1 MGRILNSEYLISS
14 QKSFSKNSGFSMNEF
29 IVNEFITLRL
39 EDNKTII
46 YVNNERFNQC
56 KFLLLDIPID
66 EMTSLEDIESID
78 DVAEKLDRSLEFKK
92 DRKITIQPEI
102 EFWGHCSNLQV
113 WYENDYN
120 TKLIHRSLA
129 FSLLKKLTEV
139 GDKLAKKIFK
149 EEIAIRFE
157 EGNEIVKEYLR
168 KEGFLEYL
176 DNEQFCSLI
185 CGIKFNSL
193 KELLRIIDTYSIID
207 RMSPVEFLGFVDS
220 LDHEKLKKLV
230 IHSKDSNLMNFI
242 DLLIENLKNF
252 DIYRYKDSINIRVL
266 TKIGEG
272 EIIYL
277 MGVIIDKNGYIN
289 LPVLEALI
297 YIDSSR
303 INIFLQNNRHKF
315 KLVNDNDLWDFQ
327 YILNVLLRCFT
338 PEELVN
344 FLKKKYKDDI
354 FEIILPKMRGFDF
367 LKMADQIEVDMKQF
381 LTAFLLEEAGAE
393 EYLENLEKLGDFLA
407 DTFLSELIDRNGE
420 LHEKIIKILDWIG
433 GEAAGKL
440 YKKLNE
446 LSDRYN
452 IEKYKNWFY

>member
-1 MGRILNSEYLISS
+1 MEEYII
-14 QKSFSKNSGFSMNEF
+14 NR
-29 IVNEFITLRL
+29 FITLRL

-46 YVNNERFNQC
+46 YVNKERFNQC

-66 EMTSLEDIESID
+66 KTTLLEDIESID
-78 DVAEKLDRSLEFKK
+78 DVAERLDRSLEHEEDKQ
-92 DRKITIQPEI
+92 ITIPPDV

-129 FSLLKKLTEV
+129 FPLLKRLTEV
-139 GDKLAKKIFK
+139 GDIIAERVFK
-149 EEIAIRFE
+149 EEVAKRFE
-157 EGNEIVKEYLR
+157 EGNETVKEYLR
-168 KEGFLEYL
+168 KEGFLECL
-176 DNEQFCSLI
+176 DNEQFCSLLY
-185 CGIKFNSL
+185 GIEFNSF
-193 KELLRIIDTYSIID
+193 KELLRIIGTYSIID
-207 RMSPVEFLGFVDS
+207 RMSSIEFLGFVDS
-220 LDHEKLKKLV
+220 LDDEKLKQLV
-230 IHSKDSNLMNFI
+230 RHPKESNLKNFI
-242 DLLIENLKNF
+242 DSLIENLKNF
-252 DIYRYKDSINIRVL
+252 DIYRYNDSINIRVL

-272 EIIYL
+272 EIKYL
-277 MGVIIDKNGYIN
+277 IGVILDKNGYIS

-297 YIDSSR
+297 NIESSR
-303 INIFLQNNRHKF
+303 INIFLQNTRYKL

-338 PEELVN
+338 PKELVN
-344 FLKKKYKDDI
+344 FLEEKYRDDI

-367 LKMADQIEVDMKQF
+367 LKMADQIEVGMKQF

-452 IEKYKNWFY
+452 IEKYRNWFY